1 MKIIRFVLFLSALL
15 TFSGGCASI
24 VDGGPERISISSTPK
39 ASFKVLDINNNS
51 KVVFSGF
58 TPATVKPRRSG
69 GYFKA
74 GKYDFVFTADG
85 YKEQTVRLEA
95 RLNGGWYIVGN
106 LLFINSFR
114 LIGWLIVDPIT
125 GAMWTFGKK
134 DSINV
139 GLEKSI
145 NGSSSYNSETR
156 ELYVLLIS
164 DPRIQQYKKDL
175 VKIN

>member
-1 MKIIRFVLFLSALL
+1 MKIIRFVLFLFALL

-24 VDGGPERISISSTPK
+24 VDGGPERISVSSTPK

-95 RLNGGWYIVGN
+95 RLNAGWYFVGN
-106 LLFINSFR
+106 LFIGGA
-114 LIGWLIVDPIT
+114 IGWLIVDPAT
-125 GAMWTFGKK
+125 GAMWTFGKNN
-134 DSINV
+134 SINV